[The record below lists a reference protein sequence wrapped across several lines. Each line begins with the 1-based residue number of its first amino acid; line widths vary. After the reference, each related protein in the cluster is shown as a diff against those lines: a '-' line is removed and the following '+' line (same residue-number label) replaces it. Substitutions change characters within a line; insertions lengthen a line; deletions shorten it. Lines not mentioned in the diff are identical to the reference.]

1 MLIAVRELKTHLSSM
16 LARAQ
21 RGEVIE
27 VTSHNKLI
35 ARITGIPSSE
45 DHLLGELIADGT
57 VTWNGKKPVFPE
69 RLPKLSR
76 DGKPLSVMIQED
88 RA

>member
-1 MLIAVRELKTHLSSM
+1 MLVSVRELKTHLSSI

-21 RGEVIE
+21 SGEVIE
-27 VTSHNKLI
+27 VTSHNKPI

-57 VTWNGKKPVFPE
+57 VTWNGKKPVFPDH
-69 RLPKLSR
+69 LPKLSPR
-76 DGKPLSVMIQED
+76 GKPLSATIQED

>member
-1 MLIAVRELKTHLSSM
+1 MVIAVRELKTHLSSI

-21 RGEVIE
+21 SGEIIE
-27 VTSHNKLI
+27 VTSHNKPI
-35 ARITGIPSSE
+35 ARITGIPSGE

-69 RLPKLSR
+69 RLPKRSR